1 MNGRLQ
7 RARAIVAH
15 KEIQIDAVTTRH
27 PEFGN
32 IRMGTFEC
40 QSQSRPGLVHRG
52 SFMYNGHLIEEE
64 CSCSCEDWVSGNIC
78 MHAQAALIKDVA
90 DLQEALS

>member
-7 RARAIVAH
+7 RAKAIVAH
-15 KEIQIDAVTTRH
+15 KDVVVDAFTVYH

-32 IRMGTFEC
+32 VRMGTYVC
-40 QSQSRPGLVHRG
+40 QSQSRPDVTHKG

-64 CSCSCEDWVSGNIC
+64 TSCSCEDWLNDNLC
-78 MHAQAALIKDVA
+78 MHVTAAMLA
-90 DLQEALS
+90 DGASEEVIFS